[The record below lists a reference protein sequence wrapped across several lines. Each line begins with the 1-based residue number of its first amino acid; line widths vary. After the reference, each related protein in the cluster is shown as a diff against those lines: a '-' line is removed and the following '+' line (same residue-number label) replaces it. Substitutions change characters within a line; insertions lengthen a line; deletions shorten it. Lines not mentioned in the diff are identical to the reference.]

1 MLAKTRAGYF
11 VAAVLFFAFLLSP
24 AALAVQKQ
32 SGDSVY
38 IPPGQIE
45 GPLFVSGNSIVV
57 DADVEGDVFAA
68 GQNININGKVNGDIM
83 AAGQSV
89 RIAAAVDGDVR
100 VAGNDISI
108 QSSISRN
115 LSIAGN
121 TIRLEQTASIGKD
134 VLLFGTNVDIL
145 GTVNRQVLGAAQNFR
160 LAGSIGSD
168 LRLWEVNSLNLGP
181 AAAIGGDLIYKSP
194 QQAQIASG
202 ARVGGETRWEQGAA
216 DPIKPQQQVSWPS
229 LLMWFAAGVVLWG
242 LGYLLFPSLWQGLA
256 SALEEAPGASIGWG
270 ILLLVATPFIFV
282 ILLITVIGI
291 PVALIL
297 LLAYILLLY
306 LSKIILGDILG
317 RYLLRSFKWEGR
329 FSMWIGFMMG
339 FALVILLSK
348 IPIVGILITLA
359 AAIIALGCTALSIFD
374 SRRRSR
380 PDPAQ

>member
-1 MLAKTRAGYF
+1 
-11 VAAVLFFAFLLSP
+11 
-24 AALAVQKQ
+24 
-32 SGDSVY
+32 
-38 IPPGQIE
+38 
-45 GPLFVSGNSIVV
+45 
-57 DADVEGDVFAA
+57 
-68 GQNININGKVNGDIM
+68 
-83 AAGQSV
+83 
-89 RIAAAVDGDVR
+89 
-100 VAGNDISI
+100 
-108 QSSISRN
+108 
-115 LSIAGN
+115 
-121 TIRLEQTASIGKD
+121 
-134 VLLFGTNVDIL
+134 
-145 GTVNRQVLGAAQNFR
+145 LGAAQNFR